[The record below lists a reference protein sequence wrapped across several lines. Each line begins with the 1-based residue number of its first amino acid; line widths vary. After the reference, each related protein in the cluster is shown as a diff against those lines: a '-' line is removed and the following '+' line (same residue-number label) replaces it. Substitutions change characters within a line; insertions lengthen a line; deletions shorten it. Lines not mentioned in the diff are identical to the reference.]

1 MKNKAPLLILVDLL
15 NFLLLLGLAFT
26 GVLMKYILPPGSG
39 GGRGTGYGLGRGR
52 GGAGAETFLGMT
64 RHDWGE
70 WHFWLAIG
78 MLALVTV
85 HVLLHAGW
93 VAAAWR
99 KYGPGRGLRAIL
111 GRPPAA
117 TTASAHLAAGG
128 RSPCVR

>member
-1 MKNKAPLLILVDLL
+1 MKNKAPLLILVDLF
-15 NFLLLLGLAFT
+15 NFLMFLGLAFT
-26 GVLMKYILPPGSG
+26 GVLMKYVLPSGSG
-39 GGRGTGYGLGRGR
+39 GGRGAGYGLGRGR

-78 MLALVTV
+78 MVALVTV
-85 HVLLHAGW
+85 HVSLHAGW

-99 KYGPGRGLRAIL
+99 KYGPGRGLRAIW

-117 TTASAHLAAGG
+117 TTAGARLAAGG
-128 RSPCVR
+128 RRACVR